1 VQYNVCDTETSCF
14 YPGTYLGTKKIVAV
28 GAGFDWQKDYQAY
41 ASDVF
46 VDYPITRGVVTAQ
59 VDLNRFD
66 GGATL
71 RTLSRQ
77 DDVLAELEYFISGA
91 KLMPVLQFARRAL
104 VDTSR
109 GNENR
114 ISVGANHWW
123 AGHNANIKAAY
134 TRINTA
140 PTRGAR

>member
-1 VQYNVCDTETSCF
+1 
-14 YPGTYLGTKKIVAV
+14 
-28 GAGFDWQKDYQAY
+28 
-41 ASDVF
+41 
-46 VDYPITRGVVTAQ
+46 
-59 VDLNRFD
+59 LNRFD

-77 DDVLAELEYFISGA
+77 DDVLAELAYFISGA

-114 ISVGANHWW
+114 ISVGATYWW
-123 AGHNANIKAAY
+123 AGHNANIKVAY

-140 PTRGAR
+140 ELATQYEFTVQMHLFYFQITAPAKHAPSATAWHGSR